1 MGALNAAGKGIEDCP
16 VQAAALGELVALV
29 EKGTLSGKL
38 GKEVFAKMFDSGKT
52 APEIIAAEGLR
63 QISDADELGRIIDEV
78 LARSERQ
85 VQQYRA
91 GKQGVIG
98 YFVGQV
104 MKATR
109 GQANPKLV
117 NQLLRAALDG

>member
-1 MGALNAAGKGIEDCP
+1 MGALNASGQSIEDSP
-16 VQAAALGELVALV
+16 VGAAELGELVALV
-29 EKGTLSGKL
+29 DKGTLSGKL
-38 GKEVFAKMFDSGKT
+38 GKEVFAKMFESGKT
-52 APEIIAAEGLR
+52 APEIIEAEGLR
-63 QISDADELGRIIDEV
+63 QISDTGELEQIISEV

-85 VQQYRA
+85 VQQYRG
-91 GKQGVIG
+91 GKTGVIG

>member
-1 MGALNAAGKGIEDCP
+1 
-16 VQAAALGELVALV
+16 
-29 EKGTLSGKL
+29 
-38 GKEVFAKMFDSGKT
+38 MFESGKT
-52 APEIIAAEGLR
+52 APEIIEAEGLR
-63 QISDADELGRIIDEV
+63 QISDTGELDKIISEV

-85 VQQYRA
+85 VQQYRG
-91 GKQGVIG
+91 GKTGVIG

-117 NQLLRAALDG
+117 NQMLRAALDG